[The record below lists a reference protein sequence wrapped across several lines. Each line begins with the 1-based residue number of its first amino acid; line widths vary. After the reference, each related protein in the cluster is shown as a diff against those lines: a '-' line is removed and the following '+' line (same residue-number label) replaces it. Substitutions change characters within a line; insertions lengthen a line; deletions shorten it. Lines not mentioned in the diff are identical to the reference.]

1 MTEVLAFEPREV
13 ESTMAGQ
20 DSLSLHLEM
29 LHDEWIQAR
38 RPQEQEWL
46 EDYQDAMAIARDGD
60 SRGTGVAKANKASPL
75 FIGATRSKIR
85 TAKARIRDSLFSGG
99 RLPFDT
105 SPVKEEFRQHA
116 DTFELIVEHQLRED
130 EYPMTLTAGIT
141 AEATYGT
148 GWIMGPFVVEKS
160 IDEIVMEE
168 PAPGYRVMG
177 KKEYKY
183 KCPHFEHAR
192 TMDVWPDPDAINEQS
207 GKGLFWVSPKPP
219 GDLQDWKDKEQY
231 RNVDAALRE
240 YSRYTQDSGSYLA
253 EQARGNVERFTKDG
267 RINLVRFFGRVPA
280 KMLREWETGTVGAS
294 DQNTDE
300 ERNVEIVAIMA
311 GGIVVRAYKS
321 PYKERPARR
330 CVYEEAVEPE
340 MYGVGISRNNRP
352 HQKVVNAAFRLYM
365 EGKGFSLLGM
375 WDVDRSK
382 FSPRENFK
390 MYPGKVFER
399 NPGVTPEEAKQA
411 MIQHKF
417 DDVTAGWENVIA
429 LSEKFSDDDTGISK
443 YTQGQDSSNLNK
455 TATGV
460 SMIMNASSVPLK
472 DVMANIDI
480 MWIDKH
486 ITDLIEWNLEFLEHE
501 TVEKLHGQEHA
512 KRWAQ
517 IKQLGS
523 AKFMTWKPTGQST
536 FIAKEVLANKLQSYM
551 QLALSSE
558 VAVQQVDMR
567 ELMEQVW
574 DALDVGKESPV
585 LTDEDLEKQ
594 GQPQVPPEIQEQMM
608 LAKKE
613 FDALLADHQ
622 KMQQENQS
630 LQLQLHDKQEQTAST
645 NQQAM
650 SDLEE
655 RQRQFNAKMEFDQE
669 KLIAEL
675 RLKKNESDKVLQEI
689 GNGKAELEALK
700 SEVITERR
708 ILTAEKAT
716 ITAQIELAKNS
727 GGEEAAIKKYEA
739 DKKYEAELAKAAAS
753 IIMAKMQP
761 KEAEGEGKEEAT
773 EEGVKSDTLEKTM
786 AMLHEAVL
794 KMAAPKEIVF
804 DDAGNPV
811 GIKPVEGK

>member
-1 MTEVLAFEPREV
+1 MTDVLAFESRDP
-13 ESTMAGQ
+13 ESTLAGQ
-20 DSLSLHLEM
+20 DALSLHLEM
-29 LHDEWIQAR
+29 LFDEWIQAR

-60 SRGTGVAKANKASPL
+60 SRGSGVAKANKSSPL

-105 SPVKEEFRQHA
+105 SPVKEEFRAHA
-116 DTFELIVEHQLRED
+116 DTFETIIEHQLRED

-148 GWIMGPFVVEKS
+148 GWIMGPFVVGKS
-160 IDEIVMEE
+160 IEEVVMEE

-177 KKEYKY
+177 KREYKY

-207 GKGLFWVSPKPP
+207 GRGVFWASPKPA
-219 GDLQDWKDKEQY
+219 GDLEAWKENGQY

-280 KMLREWETGTVGAS
+280 KMLREWETGTVGAP
-294 DQNTDE
+294 DQNPDE
-300 ERNVEIVAIMA
+300 ERSVEIVAIMA
-311 GGIVVRAYKS
+311 GGIVVRAYRS
-321 PYKERPARR
+321 PYKERPTRR

-340 MYGVGISRNNRP
+340 MYGIGISRNNRP
-352 HQKVVNAAFRLYM
+352 HQKVVNAGFRLYM

-375 WDVDRSK
+375 WNVDRSK

-390 MYPGKVFER
+390 LYPGKVFER

-411 MIQHKF
+411 IVQIKF
-417 DDVTAGWENVIA
+417 DDVTQGWENVIA

-472 DVMANIDI
+472 DVMANIDL

-486 ITDLIEWNLEFLEHE
+486 ITDLIEWNLEFLEPE
-501 TVEKLHGQEHA
+501 TVEKLHGREHA
-512 KRWAQ
+512 QRWAE

-558 VAVQQVDMR
+558 AALKQVDIR

-574 DALDVGKESPV
+574 DAMDVGKESPV
-585 LTDEDLEKQ
+585 LTDEDLQKQ
-594 GQPQVPPEIQEQMM
+594 GQAQIPPELQEQMVA
-608 LAKKE
+608 AKE
-613 FDALLADHQ
+613 EHDALLAEHD
-622 KMQQENQS
+622 KMAQENQS
-630 LQLQLHDKQEQTAST
+630 LQLQLRDKQAAIDATA
-645 NQQAM
+645 QQAM
-650 SDLEE
+650 AELQEK
-655 RQRQFNAKMEFDQE
+655 QRQFNEQMEFNQE
-669 KLIAEL
+669 KLLAEL
-675 RLKKNESDKVLQEI
+675 KLKKTD
-689 GNGKAELEALK
+689 AEREMLLK
-700 SEVITERR
+700 KFQTD
-708 ILTAEKAT
+708 TAEETKRFN
-716 ITAQIELAKNS
+716 AKMS
-727 GGEEAAIKKYEA
+727 EETKRLIAG
-739 DKKYEAELAKAAAS
+739 
-753 IIMAKMQP
+753 AKMQAD
-761 KEAEGEGKEEAT
+761 EAPTDEPEEPEEGKAMEAM
-773 EEGVKSDTLEKTM
+773 VKTM
-786 AMLHEAVL
+786 EALAASVAETNARINDMESR
-794 KMAAPKEIVF
+794 KAAPSKRKLNIRKLPDGSIEADVIDEVS
-804 DDAGNPV
+804 V
-811 GIKPVEGK
+811 

>member
-1 MTEVLAFEPREV
+1 MTEVLAFDQRDP

-29 LHDEWIQAR
+29 LFDEWIQAR
-38 RPQEQEWL
+38 KPQEQEWL

-60 SRGTGVAKANKASPL
+60 SRGSGVSKANKSSPL

-105 SPVKEEFRQHA
+105 SPVKEEFRDHA
-116 DTFELIVEHQLRED
+116 DTFELIIEHQLRED

-160 IDEIVMEE
+160 IEEVVMQE

-177 KKEYKY
+177 KQEYKY

-207 GKGLFWVSPKPP
+207 GRGVFWASPKPA
-219 GDLQDWKDKEQY
+219 GDIEAWKDNEQY
-231 RNVDAALRE
+231 RNVEAAMRE

-280 KMLREWETGTVGAS
+280 KMLREWETGTVGAP
-294 DQNTDE
+294 DQNPDE
-300 ERNVEIVAIMA
+300 DRNIEIVAIMA

-321 PYKERPARR
+321 PYKERPSRR

-340 MYGVGISRNNRP
+340 MYGVGIGRNNRP
-352 HQKVVNAAFRLYM
+352 HQKVVNAAFRLYV

-375 WDVDRSK
+375 YSVDRTK

-390 MYPGKVFER
+390 LYPGKVFER
-399 NPGVTPEEAKQA
+399 ATGITPEEAKQA
-411 MIQHKF
+411 IIQIKF
-417 DDVTAGWENVIA
+417 DDVTQGWENVIA

-443 YTQGQDSSNLNK
+443 YTQGQDSTNLNK

-472 DVMANIDI
+472 DVMANIDV

-486 ITDLIEWNLEFLEHE
+486 ISDMIEWNLEFLEPE
-501 TVEKLHGQEHA
+501 TVEKLHGKEHA
-512 KRWAQ
+512 QRWAE

-558 VAVQQVDMR
+558 AAMKQVDLR

-585 LTDEDLEKQ
+585 LTDEDLQKQ
-594 GQPQVPPEIQEQMM
+594 GGQAQIPPEIQEQMM
-608 LAKKE
+608 AAKEE
-613 FDALLADHQ
+613 FDALQADHQ
-622 KMQQENQS
+622 KMSQENQS
-630 LQLQLHDKQEQTAST
+630 LQMQLRDKQEQTAAA
-645 NQQAM
+645 NQNAIAE
-650 SDLEE
+650 LAEK
-655 RQRQFNAKMEFDQE
+655 QRQFNEQMEFNQE

-675 RLKKNESDKVLQEI
+675 KLKRTDAEREI
-689 GNGKAELEALK
+689 LFKK
-700 SEVITERR
+700 FQT
-708 ILTAEKAT
+708 
-716 ITAQIELAKNS
+716 
-727 GGEEAAIKKYEA
+727 EAAEETKRFNA
-739 DKKYEAELAKAAAS
+739 QMAEETKRM
-753 IIMAKMQP
+753 IAKMQ
-761 KEAEGEGKEEAT
+761 
-773 EEGVKSDTLEKTM
+773 SD
-786 AMLHEAVL
+786 A
-794 KMAAPKEIVF
+794 
-804 DDAGNPV
+804 
-811 GIKPVEGK
+811 KPQIPQ

>member
-1 MTEVLAFEPREV
+1 MTDVLAFESRDP
-13 ESTMAGQ
+13 ESTLAGQ
-20 DSLSLHLEM
+20 DALSLHLEM
-29 LHDEWIQAR
+29 LFDEWIQAR

-60 SRGTGVAKANKASPL
+60 SRGSGVAKANKSSPL

-105 SPVKEEFRQHA
+105 SPVKEEFRAHA
-116 DTFELIVEHQLRED
+116 DTFETIIEHQLRED

-148 GWIMGPFVVEKS
+148 GWIMGPFVVGKS
-160 IDEIVMEE
+160 IEEVVMEE

-207 GKGLFWVSPKPP
+207 GRGLFWASPKPA
-219 GDLQDWKDKEQY
+219 GDLEAWKDNGQY

-280 KMLREWETGTVGAS
+280 KMLREWETGTVGAP
-294 DQNTDE
+294 DQNPDE

-340 MYGVGISRNNRP
+340 MYGVGIARNNRP

-375 WDVDRSK
+375 WNVDRSK

-390 MYPGKVFER
+390 LYPGKVFER

-411 MIQHKF
+411 MIQIKF
-417 DDVTAGWENVIA
+417 EDVTQGWENVIA

-443 YTQGQDSSNLNK
+443 YTQGQDSSHLNK

-472 DVMANIDI
+472 DVMANIDL

-486 ITDLIEWNLEFLEHE
+486 ITDLIEWNLEFLEPE
-501 TVEKLHGQEHA
+501 TVEKLHGREHA
-512 KRWAQ
+512 QRWAQ

-536 FIAKEVLANKLQSYM
+536 FIAKEVLANKLQNYM

-558 VAVQQVDMR
+558 IAVKQVDIR

-574 DALDVGKESPV
+574 DAMDVGKESPV
-585 LTDEDLEKQ
+585 LTDEDFQKQ
-594 GQPQVPPEIQEQMM
+594 GQAQIPPELQEQMM
-608 LAKKE
+608 AAKE
-613 FDALLADHQ
+613 EHDALMAEHA
-622 KMQQENQS
+622 KMAQENQA
-630 LQLQLHDKQEQTAST
+630 LQLQLRDKQAQIVST
-645 NQQAM
+645 KQVAM
-650 SDLEE
+650 AELEE
-655 RQRQFNAKMEFDQE
+655 KQRQFNAQMEFNQE
-669 KLIAEL
+669 KLLAEL
-675 RLKKNESDKVLQEI
+675 KLSKSDADRELLFKKFQ
-689 GNGKAELEALK
+689 
-700 SEVITERR
+700 T
-708 ILTAEKAT
+708 
-716 ITAQIELAKNS
+716 
-727 GGEEAAIKKYEA
+727 EAAEETKRFNAQMAEETKRLIAGAKMRPDEPVTDMPAAEPEEDKAIDAMVNTMDALAASVTEINARINDMANRKPAPAKRKLNIRKLPDGSIEA
-739 DKKYEAELAKAAAS
+739 DVIDEVSA
-753 IIMAKMQP
+753 
-761 KEAEGEGKEEAT
+761 
-773 EEGVKSDTLEKTM
+773 
-786 AMLHEAVL
+786 
-794 KMAAPKEIVF
+794 
-804 DDAGNPV
+804 
-811 GIKPVEGK
+811 

>member
-1 MTEVLAFEPREV
+1 MTEVLAFEPREQ
-13 ESTMAGQ
+13 EATMAGQ

-29 LHDEWIQAR
+29 LFDEWIQAR

-60 SRGTGVAKANKASPL
+60 SRGTGVAKANKSSPL

-105 SPVKEEFRQHA
+105 SPVKEEFRDHA
-116 DTFELIVEHQLRED
+116 DTFELIIDHQLRED

-207 GKGLFWVSPKPP
+207 GKGLFWASPKPP
-219 GDLQDWKDKEQY
+219 GDIESWKDNEQY
-231 RNVDAALRE
+231 RNVEAALRE

-280 KMLREWETGTVGAS
+280 KMLREWETGTISAP

-321 PYKERPARR
+321 PYKDRPARR

-365 EGKGFSLLGM
+365 EGKGFALLGI
-375 WDVDRSK
+375 WSVDRSK

-390 MYPGKVFER
+390 LYPGKVLER
-399 NPGVTPEEAKQA
+399 NTGVTPEEAEKA
-411 MIQHKF
+411 IIQHKF
-417 DDVTAGWENVIA
+417 DDVTDGWENVIA

-443 YTQGQDSSNLNK
+443 YTQGQDSTNLNK

-486 ITDLIEWNLEFLEHE
+486 ITDLIEWNLEFLEPE

-512 KRWAQ
+512 RRWAE

-558 VAVQQVDMR
+558 VAVKQVDVR

-585 LTDEDLEKQ
+585 LTDEDIQKQ
-594 GQPQVPPEIQEQMM
+594 GGQAQIPPEIQEQMM
-608 LAKKE
+608 AAKEE
-613 FDALLADHQ
+613 FDALQSEHQ
-622 KMQQENQS
+622 KMGQENQS
-630 LQLQLHDKQEQTAST
+630 LKLQLTDKQAQIANTM
-645 NQQAM
+645 QIAM
-650 SDLEE
+650 ADLEE
-655 RQRQFNAKMEFDQE
+655 KRRQFNAQMEFNQDKLLAELKLKRTDAERDLLVRKFQSDTAE
-669 KLIAEL
+669 ETKRFNAKMAEETKRLIA
-675 RLKKNESDKVLQEI
+675 
-689 GNGKAELEALK
+689 G
-700 SEVITERR
+700 
-708 ILTAEKAT
+708 
-716 ITAQIELAKNS
+716 
-727 GGEEAAIKKYEA
+727 
-739 DKKYEAELAKAAAS
+739 
-753 IIMAKMQP
+753 AKMQTEEETAEPEEP
-761 KEAEGEGKEEAT
+761 KEDKAMES
-773 EEGVKSDTLEKTM
+773 VIKTM
-786 AMLHEAVL
+786 ESLAAAVADTNARINEMANKKPAPVKRKLNIRKLPDGSIEADV
-794 KMAAPKEIVF
+794 MNES
-804 DDAGNPV
+804 
-811 GIKPVEGK
+811 